1 MFVSHHKS
9 LEEYLALEYPFQVI
23 ASADG
28 GYVIRFPDLPGCVS
42 QADDLAEV
50 GDIAEEIRTLWIETE
65 YEAGADIPLPSYSED
80 YSGKFNL
87 RLPRSLHRT
96 LAESAGQ
103 EGVSLNQYV
112 TMLLARRDVQAQVE
126 RRLEAIEAQI
136 TKVNEQYN
144 LEAVPDT
151 MHRMPKLSV
160 VGKDR
165 PVAYEMAV

>member
-1 MFVSHHKS
+1 MIVSHRKP

-42 QADDLAEV
+42 QTDDLAEV
-50 GDIAEEIRTLWIETE
+50 GAIAEEIRTLWIETE
-65 YEAGADIPLPSYSED
+65 YEAGGDIPLPSYSED

-96 LAESAGQ
+96 LAESAAR
-103 EGVSLNQYV
+103 EAVSLNQYV
-112 TMLLARRDVQAQVE
+112 MMLLGRRDAQAQVE

-136 TKVNEQYN
+136 AAMSKQT
-144 LEAVPDT
+144 
-151 MHRMPKLSV
+151 
-160 VGKDR
+160 VG
-165 PVAYEMAV
+165 V